1 MFLLIKMYNYLS
13 MSFIF
18 EVSILSNY
26 LRNVVCETIFI
37 KVRVVSLSHVEFRH
51 SDWSSTVE
59 TILY

>member
-1 MFLLIKMYNYLS
+1 

-18 EVSILSNY
+18 EMSILSNY
-26 LRNVVCETIFI
+26 LRNVACETIFI
-37 KVRVVSLSHVEFRH
+37 KVGVVSLSHVEFRH

>member
-37 KVRVVSLSHVEFRH
+37 KVGVVSLSHVEFRH
-51 SDWSSTVE
+51 SD
-59 TILY
+59 